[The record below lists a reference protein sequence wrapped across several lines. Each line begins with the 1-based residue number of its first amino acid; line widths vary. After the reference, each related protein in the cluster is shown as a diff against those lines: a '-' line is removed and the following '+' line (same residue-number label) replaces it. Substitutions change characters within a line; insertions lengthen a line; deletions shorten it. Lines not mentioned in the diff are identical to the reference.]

1 MLPHAVFPLLP
12 SDHQSRRPIH
22 AMYSLVVHMLSRAAQ
37 QNMQPPIP
45 EAWFLSRQLHQLRA
59 QRLIAALA
67 PIAITRHRH
76 PHQPANPAAG
86 GRHFRAYNV
95 LLFES

>member
-1 MLPHAVFPLLP
+1 
-12 SDHQSRRPIH
+12 
-22 AMYSLVVHMLSRAAQ
+22 
-37 QNMQPPIP
+37 
-45 EAWFLSRQLHQLRA
+45 
-59 QRLIAALA
+59 LA

-86 GRHFRAYNV
+86 GRHLRAYNV

>member
-59 QRLIAALA
+59 QRLS
-67 PIAITRHRH
+67 P
-76 PHQPANPAAG
+76 PARKPG
-86 GRHFRAYNV
+86 GGWPTFSR
-95 LLFES
+95 L